1 MKIVRTAAALLLAS
15 TFAATALAAAT
26 PLSPAEI
33 KATFGTGKPFTANST
48 TGGASFTFVLK
59 PDGSATQ
66 TSKGATASVVTGMWR
81 VNDKGYCSK
90 WGGNAEHCYTVEK
103 NGTRY
108 DVKDAAGHIIS
119 RWTLP

>member
-1 MKIVRTAAALLLAS
+1 MRLITPAASLLLAAAWAPS
-15 TFAATALAAAT
+15 TFAAST
-26 PLSPAEI
+26 PVSPAEI

-59 PDGSATQ
+59 PDGTATQ
-66 TSKGATASVVTGMWR
+66 MSKGANTAVISGTWR

-108 DVKDAAGHIIS
+108 DIKDAAGHVIS
-119 RWTLP
+119 RWTL